1 MNFTIEEVLILV
13 AAIGLLVLI
22 VWGNTLLGAIATFHE
37 WLGKKREEQRQKN
50 QRTDGGD
57 E

>member
-22 VWGNTLLGAIATFHE
+22 VWGNALLGAIATFHE
-37 WLGKKREEQRQKN
+37 WLGKKLEEQRQKK